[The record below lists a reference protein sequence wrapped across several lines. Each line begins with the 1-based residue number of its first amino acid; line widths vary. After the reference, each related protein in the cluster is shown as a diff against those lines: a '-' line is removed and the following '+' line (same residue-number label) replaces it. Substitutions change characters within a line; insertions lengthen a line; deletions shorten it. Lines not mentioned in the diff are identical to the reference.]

1 MYSKGDWAV
10 ALPAFYAD
18 AEGKGGIP
26 AADALIAV
34 YAAYY
39 IGSNDREVKDN
50 LNYNF
55 NLRARNS
62 FNMTKAMEQAFG
74 RADSPFIV
82 LDHLS
87 DKRRDSGN
95 KTEALHGAHFIALY
109 HKESRRVM
117 IALPGLESDDNPGD
131 TLMDLKEMTL
141 GGMRGQSRALYRY
154 TKDID
159 AKIAAGAFKDAE
171 GNPLPVDGG
180 IVIGAHSMGCTAAQM
195 MALDGYQT
203 VLVEPRPLH
212 HALLQRLSSNLA
224 AITGAPR
231 LGDDAVLK
239 KLDDTT
245 VNIRSGYA
253 NVWNSI
259 ILPWVKQR
267 EAGQNFSYQQ
277 AGHKVTPADRG
288 IGTFHR
294 VEVSVPS
301 LNGDTE
307 AKAYAGGVTLTPA
320 AGHPRL
326 LEDIGSRRKAGAI
339 PGLKPQKT

>member
-1 MYSKGDWAV
+1 MAQ
-10 ALPAFYAD
+10 PAFYAD

-26 AADALIAV
+26 ASDALIAI

-39 IGSNDREVKDN
+39 IGSNDREIKDN

-62 FNMTKAMEQAFG
+62 FNMGATMEQAFG
-74 RADSPFIV
+74 RDDSPFIV

-87 DKRRDSGN
+87 DKRRDAANTS
-95 KTEALHGAHFIALY
+95 EALHGAHFIALY

-154 TKDID
+154 TKDIEQ
-159 AKIAAGAFKDAE
+159 KIASGDFRGADGK
-171 GNPLPVDGG
+171 PLPIDGK
-180 IVIGAHSMGCTAAQM
+180 VMIGAHSMGCTAAQM
-195 MALDGYQT
+195 MALEGYQT

-212 HALLQRLSSNLA
+212 HSLLQRLSSNLSSV
-224 AITGAPR
+224 TGAPR
-231 LGDDAVLK
+231 LSDEAVLE
-239 KLDDTT
+239 KLEDTT
-245 VNIRSGYA
+245 VNIRSSYA

-267 EAGQNFSYQQ
+267 EAGQNFSYAQE
-277 AGHKVTPADRG
+277 GHRVTPADRG
-288 IGTFHR
+288 LGTFHR

-301 LNGDTE
+301 LNGDTA
-307 AKAYAGGVTLTPA
+307 AKAYAPDVSLRVAPA
-320 AGHPRL
+320 HKKL
-326 LEDIGSRRKAGAI
+326 LEDIGRHPI
-339 PGLKPQKT
+339 PGLTPAKR